1 MPPRGCC
8 AKALLT
14 FSAGRNGSRA
24 QVPPRP
30 ADIVWHCS
38 SDVKLQL
45 RIAEETSVRQ
55 YSYLAAAAG
64 VLMLAKASARNAAA
78 GAAVSVKSC
87 FIFFFP
93 CWLNSSESRDGMME
107 RRPPWVGK
115 KSKRIPPSIG
125 VTLEVWCGEA
135 LS

>member
-1 MPPRGCC
+1 
-8 AKALLT
+8 LLT
-14 FSAGRNGSRA
+14 FSAGKNGSRA

-30 ADIVWHCS
+30 ADIIWHCS

-64 VLMLAKASARNAAA
+64 VLMLAKASARKAAA

-87 FIFFFP
+87 FIVFFP
-93 CWLNSSESRDGMME
+93 CWLNSSESRDGIME
-107 RRPPWVGK
+107 HQPPWAVK
-115 KSKRIPPSIG
+115 KSKRIPPFAWLA
-125 VTLEVWCGEA
+125 LEIPRRA
-135 LS
+135 MPL

>member
-1 MPPRGCC
+1 
-8 AKALLT
+8 LLT
-14 FSAGRNGSRA
+14 FSAGKNGSRA

-64 VLMLAKASARNAAA
+64 VLMLAKASARKAAA

-87 FIFFFP
+87 FIVFFP

-107 RRPPWVGK
+107 HQPPWAVK
-115 KSKRIPPSIG
+115 KSKRIPPAVQ
-125 VTLEVWCGEA
+125 VTQEIWYGKAPL
-135 LS
+135 